1 MSVPLWF
8 CLAAT
13 AIGVPV
19 DSLRMLRMLT
29 REEAGGRPAARFEAT
44 VTSIGPSQTFLALRD
59 GALEARGEISSSA
72 RQPKLFVGDRVRID
86 GFASTCGSVVCVVVH
101 RVVRLSSRALPDVA
115 IADVMR
121 HRGWLSAPQRVRV
134 RGVVTLVLNRT
145 NVFIQE
151 EDRGIL
157 LESALPREV
166 APGDLVEGV
175 GDVAI
180 VDGAPV
186 LREGEVFVIEKGKT
200 SPEAIQLSGGAI
212 QSPHNSGL
220 LVEIDGILEGDNRKS
235 IQPPRLVLSLRTP
248 DDIWISVFVETAN
261 KARLEQFAEGDHIRV
276 RGVLRNSPESVQSKR
291 RVPRIMAGS
300 LDDIQL
306 LRKAPWWTGI
316 TFYPALGIS
325 SGLIVI
331 FLTWVWTLRVRVRK
345 QTQELRAAKESAEAA
360 NLAKS
365 EFLAHISHEIR
376 TPMNGVSGMIEL
388 ARRAESLAE
397 AREALSSADES
408 ARELL
413 RLLDDVLDLSKMEAG
428 KLVLVQETVSVHA
441 LLARAHR
448 LFEGR
453 AASKGLR
460 LQSDISANVPEWIVS
475 DSARLGQVI
484 HNLMANAIKF
494 TPVGQVAVRARVLPS
509 DDMLE
514 IEVEDT
520 GIGIPRSRRELI
532 FQPFEQADASITRRY
547 GGTGLGLPIA
557 SRIIREMRGTIG
569 VVSHAGDGSRFY
581 FRIPCVVAAAPP
593 VENTKP
599 SEKVRDDL
607 TGLRVLVAEDNA
619 VNMKVVTRL
628 LERRGVTV
636 IGAANG
642 LEAVGEWRRVRPD
655 IVLMDLQMPEMDGLS
670 ATRII
675 RSEENRGGRV
685 PIIALTAHAVEGY
698 REKCSE
704 AGMDGYLTKPLRES
718 DLLREIEAVQSLRP
732 R

>member
-8 CLAAT
+8 CLAAN
-13 AIGVPV
+13 AAGEPV
-19 DSLRMLRMLT
+19 DSLRVLRMLT
-29 REEAGGRPAARFEAT
+29 REEAGKKPAVRFEAT
-44 VTSIGPSQTFLALRD
+44 VASIGPSRTVLSLRD
-59 GALEARGEISSSA
+59 GTYDARGEMVLGA
-72 RQPKLFVGDRVRID
+72 NQPEVSIGDRVRVD
-86 GFASTCGSVVCVVVH
+86 GHAETCGPVVCVAMK
-101 RVVRLSSRALPDVA
+101 RVVRLGPAAPPEVTISDVL
-115 IADVMR
+115 R
-121 HRGWLSAPQRVRV
+121 HIRRHGAEQRVRV
-134 RGVVTLVLNRT
+134 RGVATLVLKRT
-145 NVFIQE
+145 NLFIQE
-151 EDRGIL
+151 EDRGM
-157 LESALPREV
+157 
-166 APGDLVEGV
+166 LVESTLLPEV
-175 GDVAI
+175 SKGDRVEATGEVAI

-186 LREGEVFVIEKGKT
+186 LRGAEVVVIEKGQA
-200 SPEAIQLSGGAI
+200 SPEPIHLQGSAI

-235 IQPPRLVLSLRTP
+235 IQPPRLVIFLRTP
-248 DDIWISVFVETAN
+248 DNIWISTFVESSSTA
-261 KARLEQFAEGDHIRV
+261 KLETFSEGDLVRV
-276 RGVLRNSPESVQSKR
+276 RGVLRNAPDSVQTQR
-291 RVPRIMAGS
+291 RVLRVMAES

-316 TFYPALGIS
+316 TFYPALGFS
-325 SGLIVI
+325 SGLMVI

-360 NLAKS
+360 NLAKN

-388 ARRAESLAE
+388 ARRAESIAE

-428 KLVLVQETVSVHA
+428 KLVLVQEAVSVGA
-441 LLARAHR
+441 LVTRAQR

-460 LQSDISANVPEWIVS
+460 LHADIAANVPEWIVS

-520 GIGIPRSRRELI
+520 GIGIPQSRRELI

-557 SRIIREMRGTIG
+557 SRIVREMKGTIG
-569 VVSHAGDGSRFY
+569 VVSHPGDGSRFY
-581 FRIPCVVAAAPP
+581 FRIPCIIAAAPAMKNMGP
-593 VENTKP
+593 CEKAGENL
-599 SEKVRDDL
+599 S
-607 TGLRVLVAEDNA
+607 GLRVLVAEDNA

-636 IGAANG
+636 IGASNG
-642 LEAVGEWRRVRPD
+642 VEAVEEWRRLRPD

-670 ATRII
+670 AARII
-675 RSEENRGGRV
+675 RGEEIRGGHV
-685 PIIALTAHAVEGY
+685 PIIALTAHAVDGY
-698 REKCSE
+698 REKCTE

-718 DLLREIEAVQSLRP
+718 DLLREIETVQALRP